1 MTRWNPPPDY
11 MRNPSLVNVLAT
23 AFLAGNQSQ
32 QQVTI
37 RARHTLG
44 KPARWLDPV
53 IRRYLQFFS
62 SKTRPRHR
70 DVVQFLLA
78 DPDFNRT
85 YSNPKSKL
93 NVIADW
99 LPGPQ
104 QMQPVHAAKSWDIPS
119 IESEG
124 DLADWLQLTASEL
137 EWFADR
143 KHLGRHPHTN
153 PKLQHYNYRVLS
165 KRSGHIRLIEA
176 PKPRL
181 KEIQREILASILDKI
196 PPHSAAHGFLKGRS
210 IRTFVSPHV
219 GQQVVLRMDLRD
231 FFPSITAARIQ
242 TVFRTMGY
250 PETVADLLGCLCT
263 TATPRKVW
271 AGIEADPLLLQ
282 DAKALHT
289 RCHLPQGA
297 PTSPSLANLC
307 CYRIDC
313 RLNGLANAV
322 GAKYTR
328 YADDLAFSAGS
339 DFHRNAQRF
348 ATHVA
353 AILMEEGFAV
363 NHRKTRIMRQGV
375 RQHLAGL
382 VANQHMNVVRKDF
395 DRLKAIL
402 ANCLRHGPANQN
414 REAHPHFRAH
424 LDGRVS
430 FVESI
435 NPIKGIRLR
444 AIFDAISWS
453 EF

>member
-1 MTRWNPPPDY
+1 MN
-11 MRNPSLVNVLAT
+11 MRNPSLINVLAT
-23 AFLAGNQSQ
+23 ALLAGNQSQ

-37 RARHTLG
+37 RARRTVG
-44 KPARWLDPV
+44 KPVRWLDPV
-53 IRRYLQFFS
+53 IRSYIRFFAG
-62 SKTRPRHR
+62 KTRPRHR

-78 DPDFNRT
+78 DPNFSRT
-85 YSNPKSKL
+85 YSNPGSKL

-104 QMQPVHAAKSWDIPS
+104 QMQPVEAAKSWNIHV

-124 DLADWLQLTASEL
+124 ALAKWLQLTVSEL

-143 KHLGRHPHTN
+143 KHLGRHPQCN
-153 PKLQHYNYRVLS
+153 SKLRHYHYRVLS
-165 KRSGHIRLIEA
+165 KRSGNVRLIEA

-181 KEIQREILASILDKI
+181 KEIQRQILTSILDKI
-196 PPHSAAHGFLKGRS
+196 PPHSAAHGFVKGRS

-219 GQQVVLRMDLRD
+219 GQQILLRMDLRQ

-242 TVFRTMGY
+242 ALFRTMGY

-271 AGIEADPLLLQ
+271 EGVEAEAQMLQ
-282 DAKALHT
+282 DAKMLHSA
-289 RCHLPQGA
+289 CHLPQGA

-307 CYRIDC
+307 AYRFDC

-328 YADDLAFSAGS
+328 YADDLAFSANF
-339 DFHRNAQRF
+339 DFNSNPQRF

-353 AILMEEGFAV
+353 AILMEEGFEV
-363 NHRKTRIMRQGV
+363 NFGKTRIMRQGV

-382 VANQHMNVVRKDF
+382 VTNQHMNLNRKDF
-395 DRLKAIL
+395 DLLKAIL
-402 ANCLRHGPANQN
+402 TNCVRHGPDSQN
-414 REAHPHFRAH
+414 REAHPHFRSH
-424 LDGRVS
+424 LEGRVS

-435 NPIKGIRLR
+435 NPAKGVQLR
-444 AIFDAISWS
+444 SIVNNIS
-453 EF
+453 